1 MYVQNNVISFA
12 HWSRRSSCL
21 GEDPELFFP
30 VSSEGP
36 GQAQYERAKAVCRR
50 CPVRGR
56 CLEYALS
63 TQQMYGV
70 WGGTTP
76 EERRAAMSQM
86 RRGVR

>member
-1 MYVQNNVISFA
+1 MYVQNNVIAFA

-36 GQAQYERAKAVCRR
+36 GQVQYERAKAVCRR

-76 EERRAAMSQM
+76 EERRATMSQM